1 MDYKLLVLDIDG
13 TVTNSKKEVTEKT
26 RKTLLE
32 LQERGVPVALASG
45 RPPMGIGPI
54 ADLLQLDRY
63 ESYILGFNGA
73 RIINW
78 KTKECIYEKT
88 LPVSMPA
95 RILEE
100 CRSWGMGMLT
110 YDEKRVIAVTPED
123 SYMDIEA
130 RINRVRLSVEED
142 LTSFFRKPVNKC
154 LLTGDPDNLAA
165 AEIELAEKY
174 RHEAE
179 VFRSEPYFLEITP
192 KNVDKAYCLSHL
204 LKILGI
210 EREQVVCVG
219 DGYNDISMILYAGL
233 GVAMKNA
240 QEAVK
245 NVADYVT
252 EHDTDQ
258 DGVAEV
264 AERFFR

>member
-95 RILEE
+95 RDT
-100 CRSWGMGMLT
+100 G
-110 YDEKRVIAVTPED
+110 RVPE
-123 SYMDIEA
+123 
-130 RINRVRLSVEED
+130 L
-142 LTSFFRKPVNKC
+142 
-154 LLTGDPDNLAA
+154 
-165 AEIELAEKY
+165 
-174 RHEAE
+174 
-179 VFRSEPYFLEITP
+179 
-192 KNVDKAYCLSHL
+192 
-204 LKILGI
+204 
-210 EREQVVCVG
+210 G
-219 DGYNDISMILYAGL
+219 DG
-233 GVAMKNA
+233 NA
-240 QEAVK
+240 
-245 NVADYVT
+245 YL
-252 EHDTDQ
+252 
-258 DGVAEV
+258 
-264 AERFFR
+264 